1 MCFIII
7 FRDGGHIL
15 TGVRWTQNV
24 NNQMADLELF
34 YFDQQSQPDWQGF
47 NLHLDNSEICGF
59 DCSLAKS
66 QLALR
71 RSDSE
76 EKAIFVEEQGNSA
89 PWTASALTSQLCGL
103 NDQDKS
109 PTVCI
114 EKSLESSF
122 AFVDENA
129 ELDSSNPRPP
139 DKCNYDCLCET
150 SSSDLQEVLSDFP
163 DLPEEDLDFEATGK
177 STDYGFICAVTFLV
191 TGISLV
197 VISYT
202 IPRDVTVDPDSVSAR
217 EMERLERENARVGAH
232 LDRCVIAGLCLLTLG
247 GVILSTLLMVSMWK
261 GEMVRRKAF
270 AYSMQSAK
278 LYGSMNFRTGG
289 SPSGPS
295 PHLSMDEDETEVL
308 N

>member
-1 MCFIII
+1 
-7 FRDGGHIL
+7 
-15 TGVRWTQNV
+15 
-24 NNQMADLELF
+24 MADLELF
-34 YFDQQSQPDWQGF
+34 YFDQQSQPDWQAF
-47 NLHLDNSEICGF
+47 NLHLDNSDICGF
-59 DCSLAKS
+59 ECSLAKS

-76 EKAIFVEEQGNSA
+76 ENAIFCEERGNSA
-89 PWTASALTSQLCGL
+89 PWTAAAQNSQLCDL
-103 NDQDKS
+103 NDQDKA

-114 EKSLESSF
+114 EKDLESSL
-122 AFVDENA
+122 AFLDDNA
-129 ELDSSNPRPP
+129 ELDPNDPRPP
-139 DKCNYDCLCET
+139 DKHNYACMCET
-150 SSSDLQEVLSDFP
+150 SSSDLQEVFP
-163 DLPEEDLDFEATGK
+163 DFSHLPDEDLDFEATGK
-177 STDYGFICAVTFLV
+177 STDYGFICAVTFLI

-202 IPRDVTVDPDSVSAR
+202 IPRDVTVNPDSVSAR

-247 GVILSTLLMVSMWK
+247 GVILSILLMVSMWK

-270 AYSMQSAK
+270 AYSRQSTK
-278 LYGSMNFRTGG
+278 LYGSINFRTAG

-295 PHLSMDEDETEVL
+295 LHISTDEDETEVL